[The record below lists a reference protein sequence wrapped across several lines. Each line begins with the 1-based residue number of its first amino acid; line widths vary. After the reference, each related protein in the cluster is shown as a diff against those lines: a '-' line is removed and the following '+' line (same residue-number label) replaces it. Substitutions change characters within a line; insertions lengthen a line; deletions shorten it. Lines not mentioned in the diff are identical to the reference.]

1 MVSVLLDAC
10 TACMKCVASCPTH
23 VFETMNWQG
32 AVTVDPVRE
41 IECIL
46 CLACELVCR

>member
-10 TACMKCVASCPTH
+10 TACMKHVASCLTH

-32 AVTVDPVRE
+32 AVTVDSVRE
-41 IECIL
+41 IECIP